1 MAVLGLRWGVWAS
14 LWLWCVGSR
23 AWARQL
29 RSDDWVAPRHVGSQF
44 SIQGS
49 AALEGGFLAT
59 GPPGKSLDY
68 LILAAHPKKRCSP
81 PSFLLSFF
89 FFLLRANTHVTKFT
103 AMLILNAWWI
113 LTYVP
118 IHMNITQ
125 VKVENAFSIQLA
137 SLCLAGGN
145 HSLTSVIISIA
156 CSRTYGMCS
165 SVWLLLLNISVFV
178 IHGSCWVHDRTK
190 LEAARPC
197 LSKADLLTPGCG
209 EGKCSVIHGHQARSP
224 GGECSKGS
232 NSSMTFRGRCL
243 KIG

>member
-1 MAVLGLRWGVWAS
+1 MLGLSWGVWAS
-14 LWLWCVGSR
+14 LWLWCVGCR

-29 RSDDWVAPRHVGSQF
+29 RSDNLDVGSQF
-44 SIQGS
+44 SVQGS

-68 LILAAHPKKRCSP
+68 LILTTRPKKRCSP
-81 PSFLLSFF
+81 PSFLLFF
-89 FFLLRANTHVTKFT
+89 LFLLRDNTHVTKFT

-118 IHMNITQ
+118 IHMHITQ

-137 SLCLAGGN
+137 SLGLAGGN
-145 HSLTSVIISIA
+145 HSLTSIIISFA

-165 SVWLLLLNISVFV
+165 CVWLLLLNISVFA
-178 IHGSCWVHDRTK
+178 IHGSCWVQDRTK
-190 LEAARPC
+190 LEAAHPC
-197 LSKADLLTPGCG
+197 ISKADLLTPGCG
-209 EGKCSVIHGHQARSP
+209 EGKCSVIHGRQARSP
-224 GGECSKGS
+224 GSECSKGS